1 MSKLNLSSTIE
12 RDAETIRVRF
22 ATEDETSIRSKPIEL
37 VLDLDQFG
45 EVIGIEIL
53 SLKTIGGRKA
63 LPAKRASAGS
73 EQVEFSYDGEADAAY
88 LRFKDYRSLDQ
99 RTVDG
104 WLELGKDGSL
114 VGIKAK
120 LSQ

>member
-1 MSKLNLSSTIE
+1 MSKLSLSSIIE
-12 RDAETIRVRF
+12 RDAQAIRVRF
-22 ATEDETSIRSKPIEL
+22 TAEDEASIRSIPIEL

-53 SLKTIGGRKA
+53 SLKSLGGRKA
-63 LPAKRASAGS
+63 LPAKRPPAGS
-73 EQVEFSYDGEADAAY
+73 AQVEFSYDGEADAAY
-88 LRFKDYRSLDQ
+88 LRFKDDRSLDQ
-99 RTVDG
+99 RAVDG